1 MEVSEESTA
10 TAHIPRVLTG
20 EMKNALDSLYNG
32 GLTGQRIQTVLTPQA
47 ILEPLRTVF
56 GGPIGM
62 DPVWAPG
69 SLTEPLVKVELP
81 WDVLWARVEELAGDL
96 AYPNII
102 TSDPGAPEKAIQ
114 LLRSEIRTKE
124 AGPLAV
130 ALAKLVKAQI
140 RAEYGSLSGH
150 MADWPDRTYCNP
162 PFGNQGPEVLLAD
175 FKDFCAKYAKTQTE
189 VALLS
194 PARSHRKW
202 WRKNVMMAS
211 TAVVYLNPLRFE
223 GFPQTFPAPLVL
235 AYRGP
240 HAKVELLAREF
251 AHMGDTVEM

>member
-1 MEVSEESTA
+1 
-10 TAHIPRVLTG
+10 
-20 EMKNALDSLYNG
+20 MKNALDSLYNG
-32 GLTGQRIQTVLTPQA
+32 GLTGQRVQTVFTPQ
-47 ILEPLRTVF
+47 ILLEPLRTVF

-69 SLTEPLVKVELP
+69 SLTEPLEKVELP
-81 WDVLWARVEELAGDL
+81 WDVIWSRVDGLATELANPSIL
-96 AYPNII
+96 VSEP
-102 TSDPGAPEKAIQ
+102 SAPEKAIK

-124 AGPLAV
+124 AGPLVV
-130 ALAKLVKAQI
+130 ALAKLVKEHI
-140 RAEYGSLSGH
+140 RAEYGHLSGH
-150 MADWPDRTYCNP
+150 RAEWPDFTYCNP

-175 FKDFCAKYAKTQTE
+175 FKDFCAKFAKTTTE
-189 VALLS
+189 VALLC

-211 TAVVYLNPLRFE
+211 TAVVYLDPLRFE

-240 HAKVELLAREF
+240 HAKVGLLTREF
-251 AHMGDTVEM
+251 AHLGDTVEM